1 MRTED
6 WKFADEILLKVSRT
20 FALNINVLAGEPR
33 DAILL
38 AYLYMRI
45 ADTIEDDPD
54 MKASEK
60 EVLLGKFAAIFEVE
74 EAGAVSKLSDFLAS
88 IPEAWR
94 TSDDFYH
101 VLVRNT
107 YRVVPLLCELSEPV
121 VLATRE
127 AVCEM
132 CAGMAK
138 FALRQEESL
147 AGGWFMLET
156 VGDLEEYCYYV
167 AGLVGRFLSKVFY
180 EAVPGLGGEAF
191 ARMKQLD
198 LSFGLALQITNIV
211 KDVREDAT
219 RKVCF
224 VPNELCRQ
232 HGFAN
237 SSELFAEGA
246 DPEAR
251 AAAVHELCA
260 RTWGHVADGVEYT
273 LLIPRRQARIRLF
286 CLWPLM
292 MAAENLRKLGDCK
305 AIFESEGKVKITR
318 ADVKRI
324 LRTTSFHFYSD
335 SWIRKTFAEL
345 AK

>member
-20 FALNINVLAGEPR
+20 FALNINVLSGETR
-33 DAILL
+33 DAVLL

-45 ADTIEDDPD
+45 ADTVEDDPD
-54 MKASEK
+54 LKASEK
-60 EVLLGKFAAIFEVE
+60 ELLLGKFAQIFQVE
-74 EAGAVSKLSDFLAS
+74 EPDSAARLSDFLAA
-88 IPEAWR
+88 IPGAWR
-94 TSDDFYH
+94 VSPDFYH
-101 VLVRNT
+101 VLVRNA
-107 YRVVPLLCELSEPV
+107 YRVVPLLCELSKPIV
-121 VLATRE
+121 DATRE

-132 CAGMAK
+132 CGGMAK

-147 AGGWFMLET
+147 AGGWFMLEK
-156 VGDLEEYCYYV
+156 VADLDEYCYYV

-180 EAVPGLGGEAF
+180 EAAPGMDAGSF
-191 ARMKQLD
+191 ARMKELD
-198 LSFGLALQITNIV
+198 VSFGLALQVTNIV
-211 KDVREDAT
+211 KDVREDAA

-224 VPNELCRQ
+224 VPNEFCRK

-237 SSELFAEGA
+237 SSELFEASA

-251 AAAVHELCA
+251 AATVHELSVKA
-260 RTWGHVADGVEYT
+260 WKHVADGVEYT
-273 LLIPRRQARIRLF
+273 QLIPRKHARLRLF

-305 AIFESEGKVKITR
+305 AIFASEKKVKITR
-318 ADVKRI
+318 SDVKRI
-324 LRTTSFHFYSD
+324 LRTTTLHFYSN
-335 SWIRKTFAEL
+335 SWIRKTFGDL

>member
-20 FALNINVLAGEPR
+20 FALNINVLVGEPH

-45 ADTIEDDPD
+45 ADTIEDDPE
-54 MKASEK
+54 MNAGEK
-60 EVLLGKFAAIFEVE
+60 EALLDKFAAIFRVE
-74 EAGAVSKLSDFLAS
+74 EAAAASKLSEFQAA
-88 IPEAWR
+88 IPAAWR
-94 TSDDFYH
+94 TSSDFYH

-107 YRVVPLLCELSEPV
+107 HRVVPLLCELSPPIV
-121 VLATRE
+121 NATRE

-138 FALRQEESL
+138 FALRQEASL
-147 AGGWFMLET
+147 AGGWFMLES
-156 VGDLEEYCYYV
+156 VSDLEEYCYYV

-180 EAVPGLGGEAF
+180 EAVPRLDGEAF
-191 ARMKQLD
+191 AKMKQLD
-198 LSFGLALQITNIV
+198 VSFGLALQITNIV
-211 KDVREDAT
+211 KDIREDSA

-224 VPNELCRQ
+224 VPNDLCRR
-232 HGFAN
+232 HGFKE

-251 AAAVHELCA
+251 AAAVFELCKK
-260 RTWGHVADGVEYT
+260 TWQHVADGVEYT
-273 LLIPRRQARIRLF
+273 LLIPRKCARIRLF

-292 MAAENLRKLGDCK
+292 MAAENLRKIGNCK
-305 AIFESEGKVKITR
+305 AIFESVKKVKITR
-318 ADVKRI
+318 QDVKRI
-324 LRTTSFHFYSD
+324 LKTTTFHFYSN

-345 AK
+345 AR